1 MKFTDKLKKMGA
13 CEVAV
18 EFAAKYSSL
27 QETWDA
33 CDRGDWMLWLIG
45 KKAGKPDSKSRKKL
59 VLTVCKCARLSLKY
73 MEKNE
78 KRPLITIQTVEKWA
92 KGQGDI
98 SLADVRAAAAASADA
113 AAYAA
118 YAAAYA
124 AYAADATTY
133 AAADVTAYAADAAAD
148 AVADIAYVVE
158 RKKILKKCAD
168 IVRKSYPKALRI

>member
-59 VLTVCKCARLSLKY
+59 VLTACKCARLSLKY
-73 MEKNE
+73 VEKND

-98 SLADVRAAAAASADA
+98 SLADVRAAYAAADA

-118 YAAAYA
+118 
-124 AYAADATTY
+124 T
-133 AAADVTAYAADAAAD
+133 
-148 AVADIAYVVE
+148 DIVYVVE